1 MKRILYTILPL
12 LLLTAACVREI
23 PGTLEEPLAEP
34 TVPIVISLAQPVTL
48 QATDATKAADMLMAD
63 TPSIANIH
71 VAVFGSSGYLKD
83 YVSAVPCDS
92 EGNAISDFAQA
103 NNTASYFLVRL
114 PVSTSSRIVHIIAN
128 GPSSMEFNAYEG
140 DIMKSLSVTDG
151 IGAYWQRLDLT
162 GGITVETTTNTAG
175 QTVYEQD
182 ANGEYIPTYATR
194 TAFSNLKLVRNFAGI
209 TVTDSADNFQL
220 VSYTLCNMPK
230 SGAIAIYSTEHNN
243 WVSDYCDKSIT
254 AATGIMTFDDH
265 DYAGFPTNPELDTYI
280 PDTEPRFNAASS
292 PAGETVYVYER
303 AAVRENPP
311 FILMAARW
319 KESGDPSSE
328 DIKYYRLDIT
338 KGDEYFPF
346 YRNYQYSLDIT
357 SCDIQ
362 GYDTPGEAARH
373 NSGSNFSVSMD
384 TQELNEVANAKV
396 RLILEKTNYDI
407 LYSGDTQ
414 EFWFKFIKTEGSVNL
429 NGNVTV
435 TEMTGGN
442 ALASYTLEGSDRADN
457 KRYVTFTLN
466 NPGAND
472 VLTSTLRIV
481 GSYSESS
488 KNFELVREVNIRTVN
503 ARSSTPSLSPN
514 PVAALAGQKTTLTI
528 PLPLDMP
535 KSMFPQEFL
544 VEDSNKILNPDA
556 SESMPVRTG
565 VKSLT
570 DNATPSY
577 YFVRTLNWSEYERLV
592 KDAQAS
598 GNDTAPLT
606 CKFVTTEGFSST
618 TVYVANGFFS
628 KTAGVTDAQVI
639 LTGDA
644 ADYIAPNDK
653 TFSGTTANVDVNAS
667 GTWNL
672 SITLANGN
680 AATSVSSISPNS
692 GSSTSGTPV
701 DVTLTFAENDSENA
715 IRYLLTLTNTSTSET
730 RLAYLTQEGVS
741 MSLRV
746 SPSASLPVASG
757 GVNNFPVKVNSGG
770 SYKLQTLDAAGNVLW
785 ESGTYGATTSET
797 DREVTIPSTDLNTE
811 RQVTIRAINNYGTI
825 KKDVK
830 VTQSAGTASITLAND
845 EIRKATTT
853 NTVTVNTNIS
863 GTVLKV
869 YNTADPGSP
878 VQTVDSPLSSSETIT
893 VGENTTSSDRHF
905 RVDLCNASGRVLDTK
920 SFTQLGVAALYLTA
934 AKTSIEN
941 NETSVSLNVDS
952 DADWTASVS
961 GGLGGTLS
969 AASGSAGNTN
979 AVTLTVPVNNTT
991 SAQTYTVTA
1000 DNGSSTK
1007 SVTITQAAGVASLAQ
1022 VDSEIMMQE
1031 TSARVS
1037 VTTSFAT
1044 VLKVFNNDT
1053 NEVVGTPQNLASTGS
1068 VASQKT
1074 VTVGAQTGSAI
1085 TYRVQLYNSNDD
1097 PVGSSITFVQKPTIR
1112 ISAPSTSVAGNAN
1125 ASVTVTSDVD
1135 WQLTSTN
1142 GGTFGTY
1149 SGTRCTN
1156 EGVTVNMPVNYTTS
1170 DVTFTITAAGTSE
1183 AIEDAV
1189 NITHRAAT
1197 VNDGSQSF
1205 STVRNGDFT
1214 SSTSATKGNV
1224 TATFSAVS
1232 QYPSITRAYLTLAAS
1247 GTTLSINTASI
1258 PNKKSITELTMTFS
1272 ANNYTTTSVTVQ
1284 GTTATTAST
1293 TATSWTGTDTAD
1305 ETVFELYRNN
1315 NTLRMTGFTV
1325 SYQYYTWD

>member
-1 MKRILYTILPL
+1 MK
-12 LLLTAACVREI
+12 
-23 PGTLEEPLAEP
+23 
-34 TVPIVISLAQPVTL
+34 
-48 QATDATKAADMLMAD
+48 
-63 TPSIANIH
+63 N
-71 VAVFGSSGYLKD
+71 
-83 YVSAVPCDS
+83 
-92 EGNAISDFAQA
+92 
-103 NNTASYFLVRL
+103 
-114 PVSTSSRIVHIIAN
+114 
-128 GPSSMEFNAYEG
+128 
-140 DIMKSLSVTDG
+140 LSVTDN

-182 ANGEYIPTYATR
+182 ANGEYIPTDATR

-230 SGAIAIYSTEHNN
+230 SGSVAIFSTNHND

-254 AATGIMTFDDH
+254 PATGIMSFDGK

-292 PAGETVYVYER
+292 LAGETVYVYER

-338 KGDEYFPF
+338 KGDKYFPF

-407 LYSGDTQ
+407 LYTGDTQ

-429 NGNVTV
+429 NDNVTV

-442 ALASYTLEGSDRADN
+442 ALGSFTLEGSDRADN
-457 KRYVTFTLN
+457 KRYVTFTLK

-472 VLTSTLRIV
+472 VFTSTLRIV

-488 KNFELVREVNIRTVN
+488 KNYELVREVNIRTIN
-503 ARSSTPSLSPN
+503 ARPSTPSLSPN

-556 SESMPVRTG
+556 SESLPVRTG

-644 ADYIAPNDK
+644 ADYIAPNDQ
-653 TFSGTTANVDVNAS
+653 TISGTTANVDVNAS

-680 AATSVSSISPNS
+680 AATSVSSISPSS
-692 GSSTSGTPV
+692 GSSTGGTPV
-701 DVTLTFAENDSENA
+701 DVSLTFAENDSENA

-757 GVNNFPVKVNSGG
+757 GVNNFPVKVNSGV

-797 DREVTIPSTDLNTE
+797 DREVIIPATDLNTE
-811 RQVTIRAINNYGTI
+811 RQVTIRAINSYGTI

-845 EIRKATTT
+845 EIRKATLT

-863 GTVLKV
+863 GTLLKV
-869 YNTADPGSP
+869 YNTDSGSL
-878 VQTVDSPLSSSETIT
+878 VQTVNSPLSSSETIT
-893 VGENTTSSDRHF
+893 VGENTTGSDRHF
-905 RVDLCNASGRVLDTK
+905 RVDLCNASGRVLDSK
-920 SFTQLGVAALYLTA
+920 SFTQVSAPLLYLTA
-934 AKTSIEN
+934 TSNTSIGN
-941 NETSVSLNVDS
+941 NDTSVSLNVDS
-952 DADWTASVS
+952 DAAWTVSVS

-969 AASGSAGNTN
+969 PASGSAGNTN

-1000 DNGSSTK
+1000 GNGSSEKTLT
-1007 SVTITQAAGVASLAQ
+1007 VTQAAGVASLAQ

-1044 VLKVFNNDT
+1044 TLKVFNNDT
-1053 NEVVGTPQNLASTGS
+1053 NAEVVEARLNLVSTDS
-1068 VASQKT
+1068 AASQKT
-1074 VTVGAQTGSAI
+1074 VTVDAHTGSAI
-1085 TYRVQLYNSNDD
+1085 TYRVQLYNSNEE
-1097 PVGSSITFVQKPTIR
+1097 PVGNSITFVQKPMIR

-1135 WQLTSTN
+1135 WTLSSTN

-1149 SGTRCTN
+1149 SGTPCSN
-1156 EGVTVNMPVNYTTS
+1156 ENVTVNMPVNYTTS

-1183 AIEDAV
+1183 AVEDAV

-1197 VNDGSQSF
+1197 LRTDQTVTFPCGSGRVYS
-1205 STVRNGDFT
+1205 STVLTDTRSGITATFEGELNST
-1214 SSTSATKGNV
+1214 SSTAHIR
-1224 TATFSAVS
+1224 FS
-1232 QYPSITRAYLTLAAS
+1232 S
-1247 GTTLSINTASI
+1247 GTKLHFTTDNTKVYEITGASFTFTGNGYR
-1258 PNKKSITELTMTFS
+1258 PNGGSVSNGTMS
-1272 ANNYTTTSVTVQ
+1272 WGTTTTWTKSGTDPVTSLDIEFTRSGYTFRLSSFSVTY
-1284 GTTATTAST
+1284 
-1293 TATSWTGTDTAD
+1293 TD
-1305 ETVFELYRNN
+1305 
-1315 NTLRMTGFTV
+1315 
-1325 SYQYYTWD
+1325 YQWN